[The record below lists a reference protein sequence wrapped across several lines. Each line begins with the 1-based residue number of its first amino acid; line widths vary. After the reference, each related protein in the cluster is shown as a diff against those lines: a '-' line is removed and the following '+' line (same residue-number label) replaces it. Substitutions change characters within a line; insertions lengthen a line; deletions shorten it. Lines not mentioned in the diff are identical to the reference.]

1 MWKEAAVTNFMLVS
15 WYLSEGTEEN
25 SENLIQDSRTPG

>member
-1 MWKEAAVTNFMLVS
+1 MTEQHNGEKLGSMYKEVARKWS

-25 SENLIQDSRTPG
+25 CEK